1 MPSIRPESSRLPA
14 ILQPLARPPRKPPRL
29 TIPLGRLFSV
39 EEQAD
44 PLVLFWAGWFRRL
57 HRGKR
62 YETRAIRRIDDLVA
76 YATDGA
82 LDGSGKPA
90 LRFVWELA
98 RSIRAGAVEW
108 QLLTWGI
115 DDISLSFQTFPTL
128 REARQAYRS
137 PPRPVQDAACMT
149 ATAAHSG
156 S

>member
-14 ILQPLARPPRKPPRL
+14 VLQPLACPPRRPPRL

-57 HRGKR
+57 HRSKR
-62 YETRAIRRIDDLVA
+62 YETRALRRVDEPVA
-76 YATDGA
+76 YAAGDERE
-82 LDGSGKPA
+82 GSEKQGR
-90 LRFVWELA
+90 RFVWELA
-98 RSIRAGAVEW
+98 KSIRGGEW
-108 QLLTWGI
+108 QILTWGI

-128 REARQAYRS
+128 REAKQAYRV
-137 PPRPVQDAACMT
+137 PPRTVHDAACVA
-149 ATAAHSG
+149 ATAAHAG